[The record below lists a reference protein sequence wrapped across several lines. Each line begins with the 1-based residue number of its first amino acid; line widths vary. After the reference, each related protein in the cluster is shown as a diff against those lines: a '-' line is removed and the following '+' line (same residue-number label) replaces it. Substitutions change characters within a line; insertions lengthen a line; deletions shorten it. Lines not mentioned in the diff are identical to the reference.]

1 MLLKKLNEN
10 YYIYV
15 ILCFVFLPI
24 NLLPQLFDSVSIDY
38 AYEIGDFD
46 AIELWYKERSR
57 HFSLIFFYF
66 INFFEKYTPLS
77 PELFFDNFSIFF
89 LILFCIEVKK
99 YSLLF
104 FSLEKKWANIAALFT
119 AIFPVWHILV
129 SFDIGLY
136 LISFFFVLCGY
147 RNFIKKNKVNKIT
160 GLFFII
166 FSFYIESNLSFV
178 IGLAF
183 IHLLLNHNKK
193 RDDFYYS
200 NFFTIFF
207 ISIAYYFF
215 KSSYFPTQGGYANYN
230 LLTLESVILAI
241 TNPRFFQNIINY
253 STYVVIFLWIPVIYF
268 LHLIILNRD
277 YVLKND
283 SNLKNLFDFKYNN
296 NYFLLLILSFFATA
310 PYLLINSVIPSIWYL
325 SDYYQ
330 RHVFLLAP
338 ISAIFFSHMFKDMSK
353 FNFLSKKINLSFYLF
368 CFIFINLVF
377 LNYGNLRK
385 TEAYLFKKNLIIE
398 LKNYGSIPKGNVEI
412 IGKNFP
418 TELRNTEVSHLFYK
432 AYNSAGWWGSLKWV
446 SHDEEGKFLNP
457 LPEFLD
463 KKYSTIKIL
472 NDYIN
477 ECNTSIYIKNDL
489 KKIDR
494 IKKFYIFHYKEN
506 YNLDKIVK
514 RC

>member
-1 MLLKKLNEN
+1 MILKKLNEN

-15 ILCFVFLPI
+15 ILFFVLFPV
-24 NLLPQLFDSVSIDY
+24 NFLPQLFDGVSIDY

-57 HFSLIFFYF
+57 HFSLIIFYF
-66 INFFEKYTPLS
+66 INFVTKYTSLPV
-77 PELFFDNFSIFF
+77 EFFFDNFSIIF

-104 FSLEKKWANIAALFT
+104 FGLEKKWANLAALFT

-147 RNFIKKNKVNKIT
+147 RNFIKLNKLNKTI

-178 IGLAF
+178 IGLSF
-183 IHLLLNHNKK
+183 VHLLLNYSRK
-193 RDDFYYS
+193 RIDFSYRG
-200 NFFTIFF
+200 FFAIII
-207 ISIAYYFF
+207 ISFAYYFL
-215 KSSYFPTQGGYANYN
+215 KSSYLPTQGDYSNYN
-230 LLTLESVILAI
+230 ILTLKSIISAI
-241 TNPRFFQNIINY
+241 TNPRFIQNIINY
-253 STYVVIFLWIPVIYF
+253 STYLLLFLWIPIIYF
-268 LHLIILNRD
+268 LHIILLNRD
-277 YVLKND
+277 YFLKNKT
-283 SNLKNLFDFKYNN
+283 NIKTFFGLNYNN
-296 NYFLLLILSFFATA
+296 NYFLLFVLSFFAA
-310 PYLLINSVIPSIWYL
+310 LPYLIINSIIPSILYL

-330 RHVFLLAP
+330 RHVLLLAP
-338 ISAIFFSHMFKDMSK
+338 ISAIFFSSMFKDMFK
-353 FNFLSKKINLSFYLF
+353 FNFLPKKINFNFYLF
-368 CFIFINLVF
+368 CFIFINLIL

-385 TEAYLFKKNLIIE
+385 TEAYLFKKNLITE
-398 LKNYGSIPKGNVEI
+398 LKSHGSIPRGNVEI

-418 TELRNTEVSHLFYK
+418 AELRNTEISHLFYK
-432 AYNSAGWWGSLKWV
+432 AYDEAGWWGTLKWIP
-446 SHDEEGKFLNP
+446 HDEENKFLNP
-457 LPEFLD
+457 SLEFLD
-463 KKYSTIKIL
+463 KKYLTIKIL

-489 KKIDR
+489 KKIER